1 MKIGNITSP
10 RELADAVGRIGFL
23 PFFKNGIP
31 GFSVEENC
39 PQYLWFTDEPGPW
52 EWKGPVIKTGECA
65 YGKFF
70 RGKAVYVSLEWLPHL
85 CNCRRDGY
93 DFDARCDDGLV
104 FFRDREI
111 YEIIERAGKISSN
124 IIRQTAGKDTD
135 KYLTR
140 LQMQTY
146 IVNSDFLYGKD
157 KNGKSY
163 GWGTAEFSTP
173 EHLYGDVPR
182 RCYGISPADS
192 YTAIF
197 DHLKGIFKDCN
208 EKVLHGLLKY

>member
-1 MKIGNITSP
+1 MITDITCP
-10 RELADAVGRIGFL
+10 GELADTVARIGFL
-23 PFFKNGIP
+23 PFFKNEIP
-31 GFSVEENC
+31 GFSIEEHC
-39 PQYLWFTDEPGPW
+39 PPRLWFTNEPGPW
-52 EWKGPVIKTGECA
+52 EWKGPVIKTGTCA

-70 RGKAVYVSLEWLPHL
+70 RGKAVYVSLEWLPHF
-85 CNCRRDGY
+85 CNYRRAGY

-104 FFRDREI
+104 YYRDREI
-111 YEIIERAGKISSN
+111 YEAIADAGKISSN
-124 IIRQTAGKDTD
+124 ELRQKVGKDTD

-146 IVNSDFLYGKD
+146 AVNSDFLYGRD

-173 EHLYGDVPR
+173 EYLYGDVVR
-182 RCYGISPADS
+182 SRYDVCPADS

-197 DHLKGIFKDCN
+197 DHIRGVLKNCN
-208 EKVLHGLLKY
+208 EKALHRLLK